1 MDKAFVKNTSNLPVR
16 LLFQDEA
23 HFGTMSDPGR
33 CWVPAPFRTKV
44 NSAAC
49 VREYNYVFGAVCPA
63 NGVFHH
69 MRALDM
75 KTHNMSLFLK
85 QISKAHRMHF
95 VLMVVDGATSHMS
108 KDLIIPSNVALIFLP
123 PYSPELNP
131 IERIWNKLR
140 RDDIANR
147 YFNNLDEA
155 MEAVDHGLSE
165 LKRKRSTMKS
175 LTFWLGIKEIS
186 NANYN

>member
-1 MDKAFVKNTSNLPVR
+1 MDKALVKNTSNLPVR

-23 HFGTMSDPGR
+23 RFGRMSDPRR
-33 CWVPAPFRTKV
+33 CWTPVPFRPKI
-44 NSAAC
+44 NSAL

-69 MRALDM
+69 MRALNM
-75 KTHNMSLFLK
+75 KTPNMSLFLK

-95 VLMVVDGATSHMS
+95 VLMVVDGASSHKS
-108 KDLIIPSNVALIFLP
+108 KDLVIPSNVALILLP
-123 PYSPELNP
+123 PYSLELNP
-131 IERIWNKLR
+131 TERIWNKLR
-140 RDDIANR
+140 RDYIANR

-155 MEAVDHGLSE
+155 MEAVDRGLSE

-175 LTFWLGIKEIS
+175 LIFWPWIKEIL
-186 NANYN
+186 NAI